1 MPRKA
6 RLFASSS
13 GSAARG
19 FLKFRANIPPRWI
32 KNAQKSRKRIEPE
45 IVEAL
50 HSMISMRRNR
60 PRAQVALKKANHEFK
75 AVLSR
80 WETAYNKENF
90 YRGIRILLELQ
101 RNGSSKLYA
110 SERSG
115 LGSDARDAEVGP
127 TKAPGARRGRWVRE
141 RETPETLPDI
151 SPTRFSVPRWD
162 IQTTADASGG

>member
-6 RLFASSS
+6 RLFTSSS

-32 KNAQKSRKRIEPE
+32 KNAQQSRKRIEPE

-50 HSMISMRRNR
+50 RSLISMRKNR
-60 PRAQVALKKANHEFK
+60 PRAKVALKKAQHEFK
-75 AVLSR
+75 AALSR

-101 RNGSSKLYA
+101 RNGSSKL
-110 SERSG
+110 
-115 LGSDARDAEVGP
+115 
-127 TKAPGARRGRWVRE
+127 
-141 RETPETLPDI
+141 
-151 SPTRFSVPRWD
+151 
-162 IQTTADASGG
+162 